1 MEQKFVLRD
10 QIKQYLLLQ
19 IQNGKLPVGKTIN
32 LAALSRATGISVTP
46 IREALSQ
53 LEHAQVLQAV
63 PNRGFVVAKLSK
75 SEVKSLIE
83 IVAQLEVMALE
94 NAAFEASEIAQLAT
108 LQTKMEEA
116 GTIEKGLVA
125 RFNFHN
131 YLVQNCSN
139 KVLLQILKDLKLR
152 LHFYEHDFIKDIDF
166 FQKLTIQTRSVVE
179 AIQEDNV
186 PTAALILRMHWM
198 SILDHIKTQ
207 IIKNGSSSC
216 L

>member
-1 MEQKFVLRD
+1 MGKRHVLRD
-10 QIKQYLLLQ
+10 SIKEHLLFQ
-19 IQNGKLPVGKTIN
+19 IQNGELQVGKTIN

-75 SEVKSLIE
+75 TEVKNLIE

-94 NAAFEASEIAQLAT
+94 QSEFKPEEMEVLAKLHSEMEATTTIA
-108 LQTKMEEA
+108 E
-116 GTIEKGLVA
+116 GLRA

-131 YLVQNCSN
+131 HLVQHCTN

-152 LHFYEHDFIKDIDF
+152 LHFYEHDFIEDF
-166 FQKLTIQTRSVVE
+166 EFFKKLNSQTRSVVE
-179 AIQEDNV
+179 AIQQDNV

-198 SILDHIKTQ
+198 SILEHIEAQ
-207 IIKNGSSSC
+207 IHVKNG
-216 L
+216 

>member
-1 MEQKFVLRD
+1 MGKRHVLRD
-10 QIKQYLLLQ
+10 SIKEHLLFQ
-19 IQNGKLPVGKTIN
+19 IQKGELQVGKTIN

-75 SEVKSLIE
+75 TEVKNLIE
-83 IVAQLEVMALE
+83 IVAQLEVMAVEQSEFKPEEMEVLAKLHSE
-94 NAAFEASEIAQLAT
+94 MEATTTISE
-108 LQTKMEEA
+108 
-116 GTIEKGLVA
+116 GLRA

-131 YLVQNCSN
+131 HLVQHCTN

-152 LHFYEHDFIKDIDF
+152 LHFYEYDFIQDF
-166 FQKLTIQTRSVVE
+166 EFFKKLNTQTRSVVE
-179 AIQEDNV
+179 AIQQDNV

-198 SILDHIKTQ
+198 SILEHIEAQ
-207 IIKNGSSSC
+207 IHVKNG
-216 L
+216 